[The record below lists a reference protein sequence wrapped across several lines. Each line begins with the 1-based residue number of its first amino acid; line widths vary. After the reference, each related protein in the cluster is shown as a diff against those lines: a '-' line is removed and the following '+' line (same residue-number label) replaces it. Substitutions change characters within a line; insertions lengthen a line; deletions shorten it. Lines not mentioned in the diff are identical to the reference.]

1 MPDMANDP
9 SPGPPPPAV
18 RQLISLGA
26 ASGRG
31 SIDRGPERRVV
42 LAGLI
47 GAAAFLAAAGVAR
60 LTGFGGG
67 SWMSLHLAL
76 AGGAGLAIAALLPH
90 FTVSLAGARPA
101 PWRVRVA
108 GLALVA
114 SGAAA
119 VTLSYPSG
127 WQGAAVVGA
136 CAYLAGLLVSAGTA
150 FIPAR
155 AGLGRR
161 FGVVEA
167 AYGLALANGALAVGL
182 AILRLAGVATANGAW
197 LEIKPAHAWLNL
209 VGFLSL
215 VVAATLIHLYPTVVG
230 SRIRSRPALLV
241 LVGGVGLG
249 APLTALGYAT
259 GSGPVAQGG
268 AVAVAA
274 GAVALV
280 VVAAGAWSGR
290 GRWTTDLSWHRL
302 TIGHL
307 SAAVAWFVVGA
318 AILAVGVV
326 RNGAD
331 PAGWSLARAMGPIV
345 IGWALQA
352 LVGAWSHL
360 LPSVGPGDATR
371 HAAQRKVLGRWAAV
385 RLVAWNAGTVLIVGG
400 AFGPEWLE
408 RGGLLLVGA
417 TLLVSLAL
425 LVWALVAWDRPP
437 GWDGQASA

>member
-1 MPDMANDP
+1 MANDP
-9 SPGPPPPAV
+9 SPAPPAPAV
-18 RQLISLGA
+18 RQLISLGGT
-26 ASGRG
+26 SGRG

-67 SWMSLHLAL
+67 SWISLHLAL

-101 PWRVRVA
+101 SWRVRVA

-119 VTLSYPSG
+119 VTLGYPSG
-127 WQGAAVVGA
+127 WQAVAIVGA
-136 CAYLAGLLVSAGTA
+136 FAYLAGLLVSAATA

-167 AYGLALANGALAVGL
+167 AYGLALANGALAVSL
-182 AILRLAGVATANGAW
+182 AILHLAGVATVNGAW

-209 VGFLSL
+209 IGFLSL

-230 SRIRSRPALLV
+230 SRIRSRPALVV

-259 GSGPVAQGG
+259 GSDPVAQGG
-268 AVAVAA
+268 ALAVAA
-274 GAVALV
+274 GAAALA
-280 VVAAGAWSGR
+280 VVAVGAWSGR
-290 GRWTTDLSWHRL
+290 GRWTTDASWHRL

-307 SAAVAWFVVGA
+307 SAAIGWFGVGT

-326 RNGAD
+326 GNGAD
-331 PAGWSLARAMGPIV
+331 PTGWSLARAVGPIV

-360 LPSVGPGDATR
+360 LPSVGPGDAPR
-371 HAAQRKVLGRWAAV
+371 HAAQRRVLGRWAGP
-385 RLVAWNAGTVLIVGG
+385 RLVAWNGGTALILGG
-400 AFGPEWLE
+400 AFGPAWLD
-408 RGGLLLVGA
+408 RGGLVLVGA
-417 TLLVSLAL
+417 TLVASLEL
-425 LVWALVAWDRPP
+425 LARALVVRDRPT
-437 GWDGQASA
+437 G